1 MLTLILQSVI
11 AAAGLFLM
19 ILSLRWVPGPRQ
31 LRRIQDLRLGGHP
44 AEDQGTDVVQTFRTR
59 GLEAALLQ
67 ADLPVHPARFLQ
79 SALLLG
85 LAGLAVGWLLG
96 GVLVAGFCAA
106 ASLVGYLYWL
116 SWRRDSRRLAY
127 EEALADLCDRL
138 AAGALLTSTLQGA
151 LAHAAESAPEILRTD
166 VAYIASQ
173 LSQTGR
179 VQTAFAE
186 VLERRR
192 SSALQLLADTLDVWS
207 RRGATLPL
215 QDILAPLATSI
226 RDMAAAGKRMNSE
239 LSGTRMTLLIV
250 SLAPTGFVL
259 LLRLTTPALDQIYA
273 SPAGQWIQIAAY
285 TIAGTGFLLGQRMLQ
300 RVQAVLTLEEKAP

>member
-1 MLTLILQSVI
+1 MLTLILLSLI
-11 AAAGLFLM
+11 AASGLFLM
-19 ILSLRWVPGPRQ
+19 SLSLHWVPGPRQ
-31 LRRIQDLRLGGHP
+31 LRRIRDLRAGSHP
-44 AEDQGTDVVQTFRTR
+44 AEDVPGTLVHTVRTR

-67 ADLPVHPARFLQ
+67 ADLPVHPARFVQ
-79 SALLLG
+79 SAVLLG
-85 LAGLAVGWLLG
+85 LAGLAAGWLLG
-96 GVLVAGFCAA
+96 GLLVAGFCAA

-116 SWRRDSRRLAY
+116 FWRRDSRRLAY

-151 LAHAAESAPEILRTD
+151 LSHAAESAPQILRAD

-179 VQTAFAE
+179 VPAAFAE

-192 SSALQLLADTLDVWS
+192 STALQLLADTLGVWS

-226 RDMAAAGKRMNSE
+226 REMAAAGKRMNSE

-250 SLAPTGFVL
+250 SLAPAGFVL
-259 LLRLTTPALDQIYA
+259 LLRLTTPALDHIYA
-273 SPAGQWIQIAAY
+273 SPAGQWIQVAAY

-300 RVQAVLTLEEKAP
+300 RVQAVLTLEEDKP